1 MRSLFPEFLRISR
14 ENGSTFP
21 SDGDLRPW
29 RSKIAQWL
37 IPTSRARACGMCT
50 EFIQNCIQ
58 VYVHVEKKS
67 EKGEGA
73 GEATHHLVGLLGD
86 STRLLHRGMYIAGTP
101 GTQRVT

>member
-1 MRSLFPEFLRISR
+1 MGIFA
-14 ENGSTFP
+14 
-21 SDGDLRPW
+21 W

-37 IPTSRARACGMCT
+37 IPTSRARALWGALWNVHGMCI
-50 EFIQNCIQ
+50 EEN
-58 VYVHVEKKS
+58 VHVEQKS
-67 EKGEGA
+67 EKGVGA